1 MFMRSEAI
9 MLKTLTLILRGTSA
23 QAAEDLADKNAL
35 LILDQHVRDAGA
47 GLDRARRALAIA
59 MAQDAAEV
67 KRLEGV
73 QAKIEDLEIRARA
86 ALNGGREDLAL
97 EAAQA
102 LADLE
107 ADRTSGEAAH
117 ASFLRESH
125 KLRAMVANAE
135 RRLAEL
141 ERGRRAAR
149 ASEAV
154 RRLRASGTTTGVG
167 DAGSLRD
174 AEAVLKRLRD
184 RQLEDEAADD
194 ALMIKE
200 LMSSRRFRAV
210 VLGAVLFR
218 VERQRSQERARH
230 HDPLWRCVRPRRL
243 AGDGRGRGVHL
254 SLLRAFGA
262 RRRTRR
268 QICQIGRRPPAEIR
282 RDLRRLLRGRS
293 AFSCIPCRCCS

>member
-1 MFMRSEAI
+1 

-35 LILDQHVRDAGA
+35 LILDQHIRDAGA

-86 ALNGGREDLAL
+86 ALTGGREDLAL

-154 RRLRASGTTTGVG
+154 RRLRAGGTTTGVG

-194 ALMIKE
+194 ALDA
-200 LMSSRRFRAV
+200 F
-210 VLGAVLFR
+210 
-218 VERQRSQERARH
+218 
-230 HDPLWRCVRPRRL
+230 
-243 AGDGRGRGVHL
+243 DG
-254 SLLRAFGA
+254 AFGA
-262 RRRTRR
+262 ESSPRNWKQRVSARAPDRPQRRSWNVSNRR
-268 QICQIGRRPPAEIR
+268 HPQRRPNPPI
-282 RDLRRLLRGRS
+282 DVFQPNVSKLTQGRK
-293 AFSCIPCRCCS
+293 ALP